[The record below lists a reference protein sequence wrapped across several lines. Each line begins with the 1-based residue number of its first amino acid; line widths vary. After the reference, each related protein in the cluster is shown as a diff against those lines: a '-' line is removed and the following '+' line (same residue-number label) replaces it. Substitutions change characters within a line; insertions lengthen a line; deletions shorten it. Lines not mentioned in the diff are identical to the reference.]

1 MKIRELLK
9 VFMTK
14 TLNLNCTRFVKS
26 YFTKLYAVY
35 FTRWQLSTIIML
47 PFMLLFEYLEIPLTL
62 NLILGQCIGSLIFFK
77 IDHFIFKYLG

>member
-1 MKIRELLK
+1 MIKLTKLFVEKSKNLDLIR
-9 VFMTK
+9 FI
-14 TLNLNCTRFVKS
+14 KS
-26 YFTKLYAVY
+26 YFTKLYGVY
-35 FTRWQLSTIIML
+35 FARWQLSTIIML

>member
-1 MKIRELLK
+1 MIKLTKLLLEK
-9 VFMTK
+9 SK
-14 TLNLNCTRFVKS
+14 NLDLLRFVKS

-35 FTRWQLSTIIML
+35 FTRWQLSTIVML

>member
-1 MKIRELLK
+1 MIKLTKLFLEKSKNLDLL
-9 VFMTK
+9 
-14 TLNLNCTRFVKS
+14 RFVKS

-35 FTRWQLSTIIML
+35 FTRWQLSTIVML